1 MPAENL
7 PSWLRQNNYA
17 PVRIGGSKRRPG
29 FGEKTLQDLAHFG
42 QEVLFAEELAARRGW
57 LQGLD
62 PRLKLVGL
70 LWLAVV
76 AGLARHPFTLVSIYG
91 GVILLAYLSRI
102 PLGPYLKRVWLF
114 VPLFTGIMVF
124 PSLFNWVRPG
134 EPLVVLLH
142 LGGPVNLGP
151 WQLPADLAITRQG
164 LAGAGLLILRVGVT
178 VSLAFLVTMTTRW
191 AALLRA
197 LRVLRVPRIFV
208 LIFSMTYRYIFL
220 LLKTTEEM
228 FTARQSRLV
237 GKSDIKMNRHFL
249 AGAMGNLL
257 TRAYALSEEVY
268 QAMVARGY
276 RGEGRCLED
285 FSLAP
290 GDYWR
295 FAGIIL
301 AGLILLGGD
310 YYLGG

>member
-1 MPAENL
+1 MRVENL
-7 PSWLRQNNYA
+7 PPWLWQNNYPPLRA
-17 PVRIGGSKRRPG
+17 GGRKRQPG

-42 QEVLFAEELAARRGW
+42 QEVLFAEELAGRRGL
-57 LQGLD
+57 LQGVE
-62 PRLKLVGL
+62 PRLKLLGL

-76 AGLARHPFTLVSIYG
+76 AGLARHPLTLVVMYG
-91 GVILLAYLSRI
+91 GIILLAYFSRI
-102 PLGPYLKRVWLF
+102 PLGPYLKRVWLI

-124 PSLFNWVRPG
+124 PTLFNWVRPG
-134 EPLVVLLH
+134 EPLVVLLN
-142 LGGPVNLGP
+142 LKGPVHLGP
-151 WQLPADLAITRQG
+151 WQLPALLAITRQG
-164 LAGAGLLILRVGVT
+164 LAGAGLLVIRVGVT

-237 GKSDIKMNRHFL
+237 GRSSLKMNRHFL

-257 TRAYALSEEVY
+257 IRAYVLSEEVY

-285 FSLAP
+285 YSLAP
-290 GDYWR
+290 RDYWR
-295 FAGIIL
+295 FAGFIM

-310 YYLGG
+310 YYLGH